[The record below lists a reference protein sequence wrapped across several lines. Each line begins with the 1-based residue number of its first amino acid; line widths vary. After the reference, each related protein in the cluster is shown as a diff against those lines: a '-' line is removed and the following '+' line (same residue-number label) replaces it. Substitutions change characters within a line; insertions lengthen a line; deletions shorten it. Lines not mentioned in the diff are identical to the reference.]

1 MQFLYEALFT
11 PYDDGSYEVYYP
23 DLDIYTQGDN
33 LNDAAFMAYD
43 ALREN
48 MIVTLAQNETPEPSI
63 FGHKTEPGQL
73 AIGFM
78 VDVDGTEPE
87 RYYMTVAEAADYLD
101 VTPSRIHAMIK
112 AGQLQSEKVGSA
124 RMVLTVSV
132 RDAINNRR
140 PAGRPPKQ
148 AADKEALE
156 Q

>member
-1 MQFLYEALFT
+1 MQFLYEAVFT

-23 DLDIYTQGDN
+23 DLDIYTQGDD

-43 ALREN
+43 ALREI
-48 MIVTLAQNETPEPSI
+48 MIVKLAEGFPITPST

-87 RYYMTVAEAADYLD
+87 RPYMTVAEAADYLD
-101 VTPSRIHAMIK
+101 VTSSRIHAMIK

-148 AADKEALE
+148 AANMEAVE
-156 Q
+156 